1 MLNFEIPLVVLKAAL
16 ICAAKNDVRFYLNGV
31 AIDRGNVVSTDGHRL
46 FYTEIDN
53 INPEMQQVIIPRE
66 AIEYLSKKATG
77 IKDLKKLVI
86 VTLNGAEG
94 KLAIQGT
101 DIIERFRAIDGKF
114 PEWKRIIPKADGS
127 EYEGDY
133 PTFNW
138 QYLVDF
144 QKIAKTLGDK
154 CKVPQV
160 KVTPTIGPSSSAHID
175 FLDVEFKA
183 RGVLMPLRA

>member
-46 FYTEIDN
+46 FYTEIDS

-66 AIEYLSKKATG
+66 AVEYLSKKAIG
-77 IKDLKKLVI
+77 IKDLEKVVK
-86 VTLNGAEG
+86 VTLEGAEG
-94 KLAIQGT
+94 KLTIQGT
-101 DIIERFRAIDGKF
+101 DISESFRAIDGKF
-114 PEWKRIIPKADGS
+114 PEWKRIIPKQDGS
-127 EYEGDY
+127 EYEGEY

-154 CKVPQV
+154 CKVPLV
-160 KVTPTIGPSSSAHID
+160 KVTPTVGPSNAVHID
-175 FLDVEFKA
+175 FVDAEFKA